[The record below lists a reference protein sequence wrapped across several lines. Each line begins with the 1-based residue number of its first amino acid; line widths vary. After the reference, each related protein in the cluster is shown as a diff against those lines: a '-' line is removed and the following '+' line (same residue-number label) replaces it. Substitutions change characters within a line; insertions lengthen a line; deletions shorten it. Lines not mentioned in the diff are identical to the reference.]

1 MAAANEIIA
10 ATQRQIAIL
19 EGASDAVDAKIG
31 AIKDADL
38 SSTLSAQ
45 QLSEIAAL
53 RATQKQVLA
62 SIEQLACVTME
73 ALDDADEITRLS
85 GALAA
90 VVQGLETQSA
100 KIADVD
106 AVAKQIGFKLG
117 FVVCDRLHFCI
128 SVAFSSLHFYF
139 LCVQAN

>member
-106 AVAKQIGFKLG
+106 AVAKQIGGVSCEIAKLIPQIR
-117 FVVCDRLHFCI
+117 DL
-128 SVAFSSLHFYF
+128 AK
-139 LCVQAN
+139 